1 MKLLVFKNLGILGS
15 EKSLGS
21 SSRLL
26 VWMRLW
32 VRSPALWKEGK
43 MESSS
48 AVFKLSFAHLQLCQS
63 CSGELPSKQRNPA
76 FICFLNAGFY
86 TGVLL
91 ELKKRSSD
99 SHLRLFVFGELFFLP
114 CLLVLMTAAWL
125 CARTACHPDS
135 HRVYE
140 VGCFSA
146 NLVEGCVIGKYSG
159 VALSHDRQE
168 SPVARTVEESRFQLK
183 FV

>member
-1 MKLLVFKNLGILGS
+1 
-15 EKSLGS
+15 
-21 SSRLL
+21 
-26 VWMRLW
+26 MRLW

-48 AVFKLSFAHLQLCQS
+48 AVFKLSSVHLQPCQS
-63 CSGELPSKQRNPA
+63 CSRELPSKQRNPA
-76 FICFLNAGFY
+76 FICFLNAGFC

-91 ELKKRSSD
+91 ELKKRSSN
-99 SHLRLFVFGELFFLP
+99 SYLRLFVFGELFFPP

-125 CARTACHPDS
+125 CARYCVHPDS

-146 NLVEGCVIGKYSG
+146 NLLEGSVIWKYPG
-159 VALSHDRQE
+159 VARSHPWRVQWKSRVFNQNLSKLE
-168 SPVARTVEESRFQLK
+168 
-183 FV
+183 